1 MEIQDLKQTLSSI
14 QSELNQIETMAG
26 TLSTIEREHYNQLT
40 RFDHNELVNIAVEEQ
55 SGSRQLG
62 TMKQLCLSISQKLE
76 GIHQVIDQVDQEG
89 ESNRVQHH

>member
-1 MEIQDLKQTLSSI
+1 MEIKDLKHTISTI

-26 TLSTIEREHYNQLT
+26 TLSTIEREHYNLLT
-40 RFDHNELVNIAVEEQ
+40 RFDHSELVDIAVEEQ

-76 GIHQVIDQVDQEG
+76 GIHQAIDQDLEG
-89 ESNRVQHH
+89 VSNCVQDH